1 MIQLERAESPA
12 TSAFAPKS
20 FTNTDQYNFTYN
32 QGFVTGTALAVA
44 FDNSRITTNSP
55 FSSYS
60 PEYNSTFKATVTQ
73 HLLQGAGIWVNKRF
87 IYQARNDR
95 RIVDSSFRQQILY
108 TVNQVETIYWGLVQ
122 AYEDVQAKQR
132 ALEQSTKLESDD
144 RKQLEIGTVAPLQV
158 VNDES
163 TVATDKQSLILSQSS
178 LNYQQQIIKQAI
190 TRNMNDPALSVAP
203 VIPTDR
209 VSIEEI
215 PEEKQPVEDL
225 VQQAFQQR
233 PELEQA
239 VLTLRN
245 DEITLKGARNALLP
259 GLDVYGFYQGT
270 GVGGVQS
277 PNCENLIGANGPSNC
292 TPNTFPT
299 QGYGSTL
306 QNMLNN
312 SSPDKGVGFNLT
324 IPIGN
329 KFAQSVQAR
338 SLMEYRQAELR
349 LEQLYTQIRMQ
360 VVNAQFALVNDRAQ
374 VLASSAARDYQQ
386 QSVDAEIK
394 KLHLGASTTANV
406 LLQQRGLATA
416 EDSLIAANAAYA
428 KDRAGLYQILA
439 STLQHYGIN
448 LNDAASG
455 EVKAAPVIS
464 GLQPAST
471 AKEPAAA
478 APEAK

>member
-1 MIQLERAESPA
+1 
-12 TSAFAPKS
+12 
-20 FTNTDQYNFTYN
+20 
-32 QGFVTGTALAVA
+32 
-44 FDNSRITTNSP
+44 
-55 FSSYS
+55 
-60 PEYNSTFKATVTQ
+60 
-73 HLLQGAGIWVNKRF
+73 
-87 IYQARNDR
+87 
-95 RIVDSSFRQQILY
+95 
-108 TVNQVETIYWGLVQ
+108 
-122 AYEDVQAKQR
+122 
-132 ALEQSTKLESDD
+132 
-144 RKQLEIGTVAPLQV
+144 
-158 VNDES
+158 
-163 TVATDKQSLILSQSS
+163 
-178 LNYQQQIIKQAI
+178 
-190 TRNMNDPALSVAP
+190 

-215 PEEKQPVEDL
+215 PEEKQPVEAL
-225 VQQAFQQR
+225 VQEAFQQR

-259 GLDVYGFYQGT
+259 VLDVFGFYQGT
-270 GVGGVQS
+270 GVGGAQS
-277 PNCENLIGANGPSNC
+277 PDCLNLLAGKSC
-292 TPNTFPT
+292 TPNTYPT

-306 QNMLNN
+306 QNMMNN
-312 SSPDKGVGFNLT
+312 SSPDKGVGFNVT

-329 KFAQSVQAR
+329 KLAQSVQAR

-360 VVNAQFALVNDRAQ
+360 VVNQQFALINDRAQ
-374 VLASSAARDYQQ
+374 VLASIAARDYQQ
-386 QSVDAEIK
+386 QSVDSEIK

-448 LNDAASG
+448 LNEAASD

-464 GLQPAST
+464 GLQPASA